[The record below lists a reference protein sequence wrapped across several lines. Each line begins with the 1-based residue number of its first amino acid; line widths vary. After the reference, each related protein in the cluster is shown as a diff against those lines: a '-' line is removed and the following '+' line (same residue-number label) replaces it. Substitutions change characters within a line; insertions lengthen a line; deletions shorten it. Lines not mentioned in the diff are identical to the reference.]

1 MTEKLTLIHER
12 VDDIPLLI
20 GLSRLLSLVLRLP
33 TLIEIKVRQE
43 LASGKETLGAMT
55 APCWLT

>member
-20 GLSRLLSLVLRLP
+20 GLSRLLSPVLHLP
-33 TLIEIKVRQE
+33 TLIEIKVR
-43 LASGKETLGAMT
+43 
-55 APCWLT
+55 